1 MSLARYKTPYKTKA
15 CLSKRSGDIVQ
26 LVERMLC
33 MHEVIGSIPIISNG
47 ETAFLFNIIA
57 YMNALVSPYSLFF
70 HHLNDSTICKQSKS
84 LCGAYALHKA
94 TFATQIKAALLI
106 PNIEHVKNKL
116 EITTLKPL
124 VHKVNRRLALQEKIS
139 LSAQIKSKRGVL
151 VDHESRTRTTIKRN
165 HKKNIGIISV
175 YTSRNNTLL
184 TLSRRQGQLVKGG
197 WASAG
202 SAGFKNSRKSTTYA
216 SQAAA
221 KSIALKAKQLGL
233 YYLHVKLKGMGRAK
247 AAVVRLLRR
256 SSLKVLAIRECTPT
270 VHNGCRPPKVRRI

>member
-1 MSLARYKTPYKTKA
+1 
-15 CLSKRSGDIVQ
+15 
-26 LVERMLC
+26 
-33 MHEVIGSIPIISNG
+33 
-47 ETAFLFNIIA
+47 
-57 YMNALVSPYSLFF
+57 MNALVINHRNFRNHGSHGISES
-70 HHLNDSTICKQSKS
+70 N
-84 LCGAYALHKA
+84 HK
-94 TFATQIKAALLI
+94 TTLTTQIKAALLI
-106 PNIEHVKNKL
+106 PNIHHLKNEL

-124 VHKVNRRLALQEKIS
+124 VHKINRRLALQEKIS
-139 LSAQIKSKRGVL
+139 ISSQISSKRKNFSVYKN
-151 VDHESRTRTTIKRN
+151 HTRSAKKRN

-184 TLSRRQGQLVKGG
+184 TLSRSKGQLVKGG

-233 YYLHVKLKGMGRAK
+233 YSLHVKLRGMGRAK
-247 AAVVRLLRR
+247 AAIVRFLRR
-256 SSLKVLAIRECTPT
+256 SSLKILAIRECTPT

>member
-1 MSLARYKTPYKTKA
+1 MNLLQTLFINNRNNRNPGSHRISESNHKTT
-15 CLSKRSGDIVQ
+15 L
-26 LVERMLC
+26 
-33 MHEVIGSIPIISNG
+33 
-47 ETAFLFNIIA
+47 
-57 YMNALVSPYSLFF
+57 
-70 HHLNDSTICKQSKS
+70 
-84 LCGAYALHKA
+84 
-94 TFATQIKAALLI
+94 ATQIKAALLI
-106 PNIEHVKNKL
+106 PNIHYVKNEL

-124 VHKVNRRLALQEKIS
+124 VHRINRRLALQEKIS
-139 LSAQIKSKRGVL
+139 ISTQTSSKKNSRKGKSEYKNY
-151 VDHESRTRTTIKRN
+151 SRTAKKRN

-184 TLSRRQGQLVKGG
+184 TLSRSKGQLVKGG

-233 YYLHVKLKGMGRAK
+233 YYLHVKLRGMGRAK

-256 SSLKVLAIRECTPT
+256 SSLKILAIKECTPT